1 MVESD
6 YVPLP
11 DYNEIGAVKK
21 GTETSRTVQEQRK
34 VIRWKEAEHRLFLQG
49 LENHGWGN
57 WRSISSN
64 CVVTRTPTQVA
75 SHAQKYK
82 IHQNSKE
89 KKKERKRSSIHDVTH
104 VKKDDIS
111 APQGP
116 ITGQASG
123 SAASSSGQSAEQAPP
138 SPPAGIYAA
147 PRIEH
152 SIGGPLVS
160 AVGTPVNLTP
170 AGHMAYELG
179 PDSETVM
186 PGEPINLGPMTY
198 PMQYTYAQP
207 HYVDLIDDVNH
218 IESGYVPLPDYNER
232 RAVKKGTETSRTVQ
246 ERRKVVRW
254 TEAEHR
260 LFLQGLKNHG
270 WGDWRSISK
279 KCVITRTPT
288 QVASHAQKYKIHQNS
303 KEKKKERKPS
313 RIHDVTHVKKDDISA
328 PQGPITDQAAA
339 SSSGQS
345 AEQAPPSLVSAVG
358 TPVNLTAAGQ
368 LCQGNQ

>member
-1 MVESD
+1 MLPEPSFIQLKYTIVPHKKEKGFTISSLPFCKSGFSMVESD

-21 GTETSRTVQEQRK
+21 GTETSRTVQEQR
-34 VIRWKEAEHRLFLQG
+34 
-49 LENHGWGN
+49 
-57 WRSISSN
+57 
-64 CVVTRTPTQVA
+64 
-75 SHAQKYK
+75 
-82 IHQNSKE
+82 
-89 KKKERKRSSIHDVTH
+89 
-104 VKKDDIS
+104 KKDDIS

-246 ERRKVVRW
+246 ERRKGVIMFYD
-254 TEAEHR
+254 EY
-260 LFLQGLKNHG
+260 GSLK
-270 WGDWRSISK
+270 WRI
-279 KCVITRTPT
+279 
-288 QVASHAQKYKIHQNS
+288 
-303 KEKKKERKPS
+303 
-313 RIHDVTHVKKDDISA
+313 
-328 PQGPITDQAAA
+328 
-339 SSSGQS
+339 
-345 AEQAPPSLVSAVG
+345 LVS
-358 TPVNLTAAGQ
+358 PIY
-368 LCQGNQ
+368 NQ